1 MRSIPAR
8 QAVRIPKERRA
19 AMSLLER
26 IFSRSAPDDGVTQL
40 YAAIVDR
47 ARRPHWYIEGAVPD
61 TVDGRFDMVAAVL
74 SAVLLRLEDDPRAAG
89 PSARLTERFV
99 SDMDGQLREIGI
111 GDIVVGKHIGKMM
124 SALGGRLGAYREG
137 LAGNGMDAAITRN
150 IYRGE
155 APHADALA
163 HVRRELTA
171 LADRLAGTP
180 TSAILGGTLPE

>member
-1 MRSIPAR
+1 
-8 QAVRIPKERRA
+8 
-19 AMSLLER
+19 MSLLDR
-26 IFSRSAPDDGVTQL
+26 FFARGAHDDGVTQL

-47 ARRPHWYIEGAVPD
+47 ARRPHWYVEGGVPD
-61 TVDGRFDMVAAVL
+61 TLDGRFDMVAAIL
-74 SAVLLRLEDDPRAAG
+74 SVVLLRLESDPAATE

-99 SDMDGQLREIGI
+99 TDMDGQLRELGI

-137 LAGNGMDAAITRN
+137 LSGNGMDTAITRN

-155 APHADALA
+155 APEAGALA
-163 HVRRELTA
+163 HVRAELTA

-180 TSAILGGTLPE
+180 TSAILGGALPE